1 MKLSLKLIIPKAH
14 YLYGD
19 LIINSDLQMKFLNI
33 GTKNVQNISIV
44 AELGSATLKC
54 SGATA
59 TVKCS
64 AATLA
69 ATMAKIIGNL

>member
-1 MKLSLKLIIPKAH
+1 MRKKTSRDDCINTTCQQYAVRVILK
-14 YLYGD
+14 Y
-19 LIINSDLQMKFLNI
+19 
-33 GTKNVQNISIV
+33 

-64 AATLA
+64 AAT
-69 ATMAKIIGNL
+69 MAKIIGNL